1 MKILIT
7 GISGFAGSYLSEYL
21 LKIGSTNSVGENLE
35 IAGTV
40 FSKSDSEN
48 IENIKDKLE
57 LFECN
62 ITDANMVE
70 EVISKYKPDQIY
82 HFAAMAS
89 AADEDREKVFSV
101 NVNGTLNILEAAK
114 KLEKKPKV
122 LLASTGYIY
131 GSADK
136 NPDGTFRPSEE
147 DDKTKPQ
154 GLYTESKK
162 EMEEKAKA
170 YFNDLDIVITRAFNH
185 TGPRQTTQFVVPA
198 FSEQIAKIEKEEMES
213 VMKVGNLE
221 AVRDF
226 CDVRDV
232 VKAYADVMKLGKPGE
247 IYNIAATKNYTVQ
260 EILDRL
266 LTLSEKEIRVE
277 KDPDRMR
284 KSDIEASIGSF
295 KKLNQLSG
303 WEPKIDLDKTL
314 LDTLNYWR
322 EINS

>member
-21 LKIGSTNSVGENLE
+21 LDKGGSE

-40 FSKSDSEN
+40 FGKIDFGN
-48 IENIKDKLE
+48 IEKFKDKLK

-62 ITDANMVE
+62 ITDANKAE
-70 EVISKYKPDQIY
+70 EIILNHKPDKIY

-89 AADEDREKVFSV
+89 AAEEDREKVFDV
-101 NVNGTLNILEAAK
+101 NVDGTMNILNAAK
-114 KLEKKPKV
+114 KLRKKPKI
-122 LLASTGYIY
+122 LLASTGYMY

-136 NPDGTFRPSEE
+136 NEDGTFRPSEE
-147 DDKTKPQ
+147 TDDVKPQ
-154 GLYTESKK
+154 GLYTESKE
-162 EMEEKAKA
+162 EMEKRAKE

-198 FSEQIAKIEKEEMES
+198 FSEQIAKIEKGKMDPT
-213 VMKVGNLE
+213 MMVGNLE
-221 AVRDF
+221 AIRDF

-232 VKAYADVMKLGKPGE
+232 VEAYADVMEYGRPGE
-247 IYNIAATKNYTVQ
+247 TYNIAASENYTVQ

-266 LTLSEKEIRVE
+266 LTLSDKNIKVE

-284 KSDIEASIGSF
+284 KSDIEASIGSY
-295 KKLNQLSG
+295 KKLNELSG
-303 WEPKIDLDKTL
+303 WEPKIGLDKTL

-322 EINS
+322 SLNK